1 MGRHEEPLP
10 DRADDTLWGT
20 ARRLARLPKAFLL
33 MLLAIVIG
41 LAIVSVAV
49 QNAYG
54 GIWGAPVSAG
64 LAPFVASMLLRGKL
78 RRRDTRPRSQR
89 W

>member
-10 DRADDTLWGT
+10 DRADGTFWGT
-20 ARRLARLPKAFLL
+20 ARRLARLPKAFLI
-33 MLLAIVIG
+33 MLLALVIG
-41 LAIVSVAV
+41 LAIVAVLV

-54 GIWGAPVSAG
+54 EVWGALVSAG

-78 RRRDTRPRSQR
+78 DRRGARPR
-89 W
+89 

>member
-10 DRADDTLWGT
+10 DRAGGTFWGT
-20 ARRLARLPKAFLL
+20 ARRLTRLPNAFLL

-41 LAIVSVAV
+41 LAIVAVVV

-54 GIWGAPVSAG
+54 DFWGALVSAG

-78 RRRDTRPRSQR
+78 RRRDTRPR
-89 W
+89 